1 MNNRIIIL
9 LVFVLPLAIYGVL
22 STFQPQI
29 ADELKN
35 SYKVEAQNNKMA
47 KILKFSTPL
56 CMDCQKLDKTLEKIM
71 PQFKDKVSLIK
82 YDASKQ
88 TPEMQKLI
96 EKYNITVVPTTIFI
110 NTNGTF
116 EKKVEGDIPQDSLE
130 NEIKA
135 LF

>member
-9 LVFVLPLAIYGVL
+9 LVFVLPLAIYGIL

-29 ADELKN
+29 ANEIKN

-47 KILKFSTPL
+47 QILKFSTPL

-71 PQFKDKVSLIK
+71 PQYKDKVNLIK

-88 TPEMQKLI
+88 TEEMQKLI
-96 EKYNITVVPTTIFI
+96 EKYNIIVVPTTIFI
-110 NTNGTF
+110 NSNGTF
-116 EKKVEGDIPQDSLE
+116 EKKIEGDIPQNTLE